1 MRKRNKKASRKT
13 IEKISKRLY
22 NQALSQRLKTQ
33 IKNSKSQILNFSKP
47 FFNKP
52 NHKRNLTPLEINNP
66 NNNTKRLLT
75 EEKIITDYN
84 SSKIKNTYPNT
95 FNNTFNNEKKE
106 NHNQKNNHIYQSAEK
121 MIDSFFLFSKQK

>member
-22 NQALSQRLKTQ
+22 NDAISQRLKKN
-33 IKNSKSQILNFSKP
+33 IKNSKSQIINFQKP

-52 NHKRNLTPLEINNP
+52 KHRRNLTPFEIYNT
-66 NNNTKRLLT
+66 NNNIKKVFN

-95 FNNTFNNEKKE
+95 FNNTFSNKIKE
-106 NHNQKNNHIYQSAEK
+106 NKNHKYQSAEK

>member
-22 NQALSQRLKTQ
+22 NQAISQRLKKQ
-33 IKNSKSQILNFSKP
+33 IKYSKSQILKFSKT

-52 NHKRNLTPLEINNP
+52 KHKRNLTPFEIYNP
-66 NNNTKRLLT
+66 NNNRKRILT

-84 SSKIKNTYPNT
+84 SSKIKNTFPNT
-95 FNNTFNNEKKE
+95 FNNTYNNETKE
-106 NHNQKNNHIYQSAEK
+106 NSNQKNNHIYQSAEK
-121 MIDSFFLFSKQK
+121 MIDSFFLFSKKK